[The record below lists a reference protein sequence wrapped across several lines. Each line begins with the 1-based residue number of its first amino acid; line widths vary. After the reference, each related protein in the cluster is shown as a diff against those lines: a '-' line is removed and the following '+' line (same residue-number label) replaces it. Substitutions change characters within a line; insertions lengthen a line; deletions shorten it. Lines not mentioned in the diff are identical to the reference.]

1 MNVIKT
7 ELEGVVIIKPTVFK
21 DDRGYFFE
29 SFNQKEF
36 NEKVCPIE
44 FVQDNESY
52 SSYGVLRGM
61 HWQRGEHAQSKLVR
75 VPKGSVYDV
84 VVDVR
89 LGSPTFGKYVM
100 VYLSESN
107 KHQLFVPR
115 GFAHGFITMRND
127 TIFQYKCD
135 NFYNKESECA
145 IRWDDPYVNIS
156 WPLVDSTIILSEKD
170 QKHKMLLELS
180 KEDLFEY
187 KS

>member
-1 MNVIKT
+1 
-7 ELEGVVIIKPTVFK
+7 
-21 DDRGYFFE
+21 
-29 SFNQKEF
+29 
-36 NEKVCPIE
+36 
-44 FVQDNESY
+44 
-52 SSYGVLRGM
+52 
-61 HWQRGEHAQSKLVR
+61 
-75 VPKGSVYDV
+75 
-84 VVDVR
+84 
-89 LGSPTFGKYVM
+89 M